1 MGDDFVIKYYL
12 VQMHY
17 DNPKQMPSRSF
28 HSFRKDRHHVSCSN
42 SDRQD
47 SSGIRFYIG
56 EERRQHDLGYLT
68 FGTDSFVLALAI
80 PPRAD
85 RFIVDSYC
93 PSKLTQVSEPRSLT
107 LKTSSLLVQ
116 RIPEDGITVV
126 ASFPHTHL
134 QGTGTVSFDESYPS
148 LYVTGRSIWTKIIR
162 NKTAERYLFNA
173 EAYDFNYQFN
183 NQLPEPV
190 QLFPVS
196 SSAAIRHHAYMRMI
210 SCRAMSSPLDASTAP
225 RTRTK

>member
-28 HSFRKDRHHVSCSN
+28 HSFRLDRHHVSCLHA
-42 SDRQD
+42 DRQD
-47 SSGIRFYIG
+47 SSGIRFFIG

-93 PSKLTQVSEPRSLT
+93 PSNLTQVNEMDPLT

-134 QGTGTVSFDESYPS
+134 QGTGTLAFGEFHLSF
-148 LYVTGRSIWTKIIR
+148 YVIGRSIWTKIIR
-162 NKTAERYLFNA
+162 NKTAERYLFSA

-183 NQLPEPV
+183 NQLPEPI

-196 SSAAIRHHAYMRMI
+196 SSAAD
-210 SCRAMSSPLDASTAP
+210 SPSRVHEDD
-225 RTRTK
+225 